1 MFCTMN
7 FLTSKMYMSCSPF
20 GNGSLRFVNRT
31 LSSLILVVFAV
42 PGLFFTGCTTITPDT
57 SSSCKLF
64 DVPPELTSEALKD
77 SAFVFYSPAL
87 KGKKFFL
94 DPGHG
99 GDDRKNKSPNGL
111 VTEADI
117 NLRVS
122 LYLRDFLQRSG
133 AIVYMSREKDQ
144 TVELKERTNIANKTD
159 ADYFISIH
167 HNAPGKPSDRFTNY
181 ASTYYHATEDD
192 YEHHPS
198 NRDLARYIN
207 RDLAF
212 NTGTPAGLASFD
224 GTISDYLIYPGDG
237 FSVLR
242 NINIP
247 AVLVECTFFT
257 NLNEELRLAD
267 TMYNMTEAWGIYKGI
282 GKYFRATPPTVSLKN
297 KTTKKGNVQLKLE
310 INSKQPVLR
319 HTIKIFSNKTL
330 LSEDSFSLDKNILT
344 VDLGDAYKRET
355 GVKVIFSNKAGLSN
369 LPFKLLLTPEVN

>member
-1 MFCTMN
+1 MN
-7 FLTSKMYMSCSPF
+7 YLTRQLHMLYYPVSIYFSRVANKSLTSLLFM
-20 GNGSLRFVNRT
+20 
-31 LSSLILVVFAV
+31 VFALM
-42 PGLFFTGCTTITPDT
+42 GSFFSGCTTITPDT
-57 SSSCKLF
+57 SSSCKLY
-64 DVPPELTSEALKD
+64 DIPPELTNEALKD
-77 SAFVFYSPAL
+77 SAFVFYTPAL
-87 KGKKFFL
+87 RGKKFFL

-111 VTEADI
+111 VIEADI
-117 NLRVS
+117 NLKVS
-122 LYLRDFLQRSG
+122 LYLRDFLVKSG
-133 AIVYMSREKDQ
+133 AIVYMSRDKDQ
-144 TVELKERTNIANKTD
+144 TVELKERTNLANKSD
-159 ADYFISIH
+159 AEFFISVH

-181 ASTYYHATEDD
+181 ASTYYHALEDD

-224 GTISDYLIYPGDG
+224 GTISDYLIYPGEG

-267 TMYNMTEAWGIYKGI
+267 SMYNMTEAWGIYKGI
-282 GKYFRATPPTVSLKN
+282 GKYFRGNPPTISLKS
-297 KTTKKGNVQLKLE
+297 KTIKKGNLQLKLE
-310 INSKQPVLR
+310 INSKQPVLL
-319 HTIKIFSNKTL
+319 HTIKIYNNKTL
-330 LSEDSFSLDKNILT
+330 LTEGSFSLDKNILT

-355 GVKVIFSNKAGLSN
+355 EVKVIFSNKAGLYN

>member
-1 MFCTMN
+1 MNHLISKLQPLSFPFRNSSSRIINPMIRSLLLVIFTMMGS
-7 FLTSKMYMSCSPF
+7 FLS
-20 GNGSLRFVNRT
+20 
-31 LSSLILVVFAV
+31 
-42 PGLFFTGCTTITPDT
+42 GCTTIAPDI

-64 DVPPELTSEALKD
+64 DLPPELTNDVLKD
-77 SAFVFYSPAL
+77 SAFVFYSSAL
-87 KGKKFFL
+87 TGKKFYL

-117 NLRVS
+117 NLRVA
-122 LYLRDFLQRSG
+122 LYLRDFLLKSG
-133 AIVYMSREKDQ
+133 ATVYMSRDKDQ
-144 TVELKERTNIANKTD
+144 TVELKERTTFANQTD
-159 ADYFISIH
+159 AEFFISVH

-181 ASTYYHATEDD
+181 SSTYYHATEED

-257 NLNEELRLAD
+257 NLNEEQRLAD

-282 GKYFRATPPTVSLKN
+282 GKYFRANPPTVSLKS
-297 KTTKKGNVQLKLE
+297 KTTKKSNLQLKLE
-310 INSKQPVLR
+310 INSKQPVLK
-319 HTIKIFSNKTL
+319 HTIKIYSNKIL
-330 LSEDSFSLDKNILT
+330 LSENSYSLDKNVLT
-344 VDLGDAYKRET
+344 VDLGDAYKRDTE
-355 GVKVIFSNKAGLSN
+355 VKITFSNKAGLSN

>member
-1 MFCTMN
+1 MN
-7 FLTSKMYMSCSPF
+7 HQIRSRDKLYYPPKY
-20 GNGSLRFVNRT
+20 RFSTNITRT
-31 LSSLILVVFAV
+31 F
-42 PGLFFTGCTTITPDT
+42 GLFLLIFSPLTGLLFSGCTTITAEVSQT
-57 SSSCKLF
+57 CRLF
-64 DVPPELTSEALKD
+64 DIPPELTKEQLRD
-77 SAFVFYSPAL
+77 STISLFSASL

-111 VTEADI
+111 VVEADI
-117 NLRVS
+117 NLKVS

-133 AIVYMSREKDQ
+133 ATVYMSREKDQ
-144 TVELKERTNIANKTD
+144 TVELKERTRLANQTD
-159 ADYFISIH
+159 ADFFISIH
-167 HNAPGKPSDRFTNY
+167 HNSPGKPSDRFTNY
-181 ASTYYHATEDD
+181 ASTYYHATEED

-242 NINIP
+242 NISIP

-257 NLNEELRLAD
+257 NLNEELRLTD

-282 GKYFRATPPTVSLKN
+282 GKYFRATPPTVSLN
-297 KTTKKGNVQLKLE
+297 SKTIKKGNLQLKLR
-310 INSKQPVLR
+310 INSKQPVLQ

-330 LSEDSFSLDKNILT
+330 LSKESFSLEKNILT

-355 GVKVIFSNKAGLSN
+355 EVKVIFSNKAGLSN